1 MVKGTHE
8 GFWPHAEWLA
18 EAEVK
23 HCRSAM
29 LAFVGTA
36 VSLSGISF
44 PAGQLGGFFYET
56 SSWDQ
61 GLASSLSTNPFGK
74 LFYQQISFIMCK
86 F

>member
-1 MVKGTHE
+1 
-8 GFWPHAEWLA
+8 
-18 EAEVK
+18 
-23 HCRSAM
+23 M

-44 PAGQLGGFFYET
+44 PAGQLGGYFYET

-74 LFYQQISFIMCK
+74 IIVSIFHFVMSHNILLR
-86 F
+86 